1 MKESKYMKTITKT
14 LELLLWL
21 LESPMFLLLAL
32 LKNHQQKQVYFQLC
46 SEFMSQWPFRIGS
59 LARRVFYKQTLSHC
73 GENPVIRMG
82 AYFIYPQ
89 SEVGDNVLI
98 GNRCVIGLSTIGD
111 DVMLA
116 HQVSILSGR
125 HHHQVDAH
133 ADLPRRLQES
143 EITRITIGKDAWIGA
158 NAVVMADVGDH
169 SIVGAG
175 AVVVHPVKEHSVVVG
190 NPAKPIPQ

>member
-1 MKESKYMKTITKT
+1 MKESKHMKIIIRT
-14 LELLLWL
+14 LEFLLWL

-32 LKNHQQKQVYFQLC
+32 LKNQQQKQVYFQLC
-46 SEFMSQWPFRIGS
+46 SEFMSQWPFRLGS

-73 GENPVIRMG
+73 GENPVIRLG

-89 SEVGDNVLI
+89 SELGDNVLI
-98 GNRCVIGLSTIGD
+98 GNRCVIGLATIGD

-125 HHHQVDAH
+125 HHHQVE
-133 ADLPRRLQES
+133 ADIDRPRRLQES
-143 EITRITIGKDAWIGA
+143 KISRITIGKDAWIGA
-158 NAVVMADVGDH
+158 NAVIMADIGDY

-190 NPAKPIPQ
+190 NPAMSKAK